1 MATASQIADLITT
14 GIRGPTG
21 PEDVA
26 LYTGTIL
33 SWDTL
38 TGLNS
43 VLINGTAIPN
53 LKSIQPGIA
62 ARYTVGDSVIVA
74 RKQTQYFILGK
85 VAAPGGAAASAPAGN
100 TVGTA
105 VLQPDSAG
113 AFIDLTGSPGP
124 SVTTFIGSN
133 KACLILW
140 NFKYAGFQSTVEM
153 AFETTGATNL
163 APAAFTAMSITA
175 GFTSSV
181 APTQTQF
188 QTASGFYLMG
198 NTAMQAAG
206 LTTFT
211 SKYKVFHG
219 TPGPTQAQVSQRSLT
234 VIPL

>member
-14 GIRGPTG
+14 GIRGPIG

-53 LKSIQPGIA
+53 LKSVQPGIA
-62 ARYTVGDSVIVA
+62 ARYSVGDSVIIA

-100 TVGTA
+100 TSSPIVNQADT
-105 VLQPDSAG
+105 AG
-113 AFIDLTGSPGP
+113 AFVDLTGSPGP
-124 SVTTFIGSN
+124 SVTTYIGSN

-153 AFETTGATNL
+153 GFETSGATNL
-163 APAAFTAMSITA
+163 VPGAFTSMTITA
-175 GFTSSV
+175 GFTTTV
-181 APTQTQF
+181 AATQTQF
-188 QTASGFYLMG
+188 QTAAGFYLMG
-198 NTAMQAAG
+198 NTVMQAAG

-211 SKYKVFHG
+211 SKFKVFHG
-219 TPGPTQAQVSQRSLT
+219 APGPTQAQISQRSLT